1 MKYSIHRITEGE
13 DELILNY
20 RELTPEVERILQFM
34 NRGQTRLP
42 GRVDGETVLFAP
54 EEVLY
59 IETVDDK
66 TFAYT
71 KEKVIRLDM
80 TLSGVEE
87 RLKDISF
94 FRCSKS
100 MIVNIDKV
108 ERLKSMSSNRIDA
121 MMQNGEHI
129 VISRTY
135 ASEFRRLL
143 RSWESCE
150 RRREHE

>member
-1 MKYSIHRITEGE
+1 MKYSIHQITEGE
-13 DELILNY
+13 DELILRY
-20 RELTPEVERILQFM
+20 RELTPEVERMIQFM
-34 NRGQTRLP
+34 NRGQARLS
-42 GRVDGETVLFAP
+42 GKDDGETVLFSP

-71 KEKVIRLDM
+71 KEKVLRLDM
-80 TLSGVEE
+80 TLNGVEDY
-87 RLKDISF
+87 LKDISF

-108 ERLKSMSSNRIDA
+108 ERLKSLPSNRIDV

-143 RSWESCE
+143 RGWKN
-150 RRREHE
+150 

>member
-1 MKYSIHRITEGE
+1 MKYSIHQITEGE
-13 DELILNY
+13 DELILRY
-20 RELTPEVERILQFM
+20 RELTPEVERMIQFM
-34 NRGQTRLP
+34 NRGQARLS
-42 GRVDGETVLFAP
+42 GKDDGETVLFSP

-71 KEKVIRLDM
+71 KEKVLRLDM

-87 RLKDISF
+87 FLKDISF

-108 ERLKSMSSNRIDA
+108 ERLKSLPSNRIDV

-143 RSWESCE
+143 RGWKN
-150 RRREHE
+150 

>member
-108 ERLKSMSSNRIDA
+108 ERLKSLPSNRIDA

-150 RRREHE
+150 SRREHE

>member
-1 MKYSIHRITEGE
+1 M
-13 DELILNY
+13 
-20 RELTPEVERILQFM
+20 
-34 NRGQTRLP
+34 
-42 GRVDGETVLFAP
+42 
-54 EEVLY
+54 
-59 IETVDDK
+59 DDK

-71 KEKVIRLDM
+71 KEKVLRLDM
-80 TLSGVEE
+80 TLNGVEDY
-87 RLKDISF
+87 LKDISF

-108 ERLKSMSSNRIDA
+108 ERLKSLHSNRIDV

-143 RSWESCE
+143 RGWKN
-150 RRREHE
+150 